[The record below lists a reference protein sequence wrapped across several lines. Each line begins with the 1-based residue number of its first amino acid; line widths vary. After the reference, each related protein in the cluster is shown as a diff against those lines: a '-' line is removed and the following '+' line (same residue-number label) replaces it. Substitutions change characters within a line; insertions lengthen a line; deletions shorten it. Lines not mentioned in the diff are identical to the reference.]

1 MTVAAPSPLRCPP
14 AESLDAFLA
23 GVLDEEQRREID
35 AHLAACPDCREIVGA
50 LGRDSRA
57 PVTSARDDAAP
68 LSDLL
73 AQTRVGQRIGP
84 WRVLRLLGRGGMGQV
99 FEVVREDVS
108 PERRAA
114 LKLLRPELAF
124 HPEVTRRFLRERY
137 AANRIAHR
145 AFVKVIHD
153 GTTDGG
159 APYFVMDLV
168 RGETLGKRV
177 RERGPFAEP
186 EVVAIG
192 AALLDAIAAAH
203 ASGVLH
209 RDLKPDNVTL
219 EEDGSVRILDFGI
232 AKVRDGDGEQSTV
245 TGQMLGTPTYM
256 PPEQAR
262 GADIDERVDV
272 YAIGA
277 TLVYLLTGKPIR
289 PVTGALFEAMTQPV
303 SRVSVLAPQVSP
315 RLAHVLDRA
324 LAFEKND
331 RYPSAPAMRAAL
343 LGDVEELAKTLVEP
357 AVVPVPVFAPAVSA
371 VTVPPQ
377 RVRPGRRRWTA
388 FALVGIGAC
397 GVGGAAFWA
406 GRHASGT
413 GAAPTSSTVVA
424 ASSTGVV
431 AAPPSHVE
439 RAEEGETSG
448 APATLAASSPDPAAS
463 PPSSLVAPA
472 TGAPGASARPS
483 RKSIARPA
491 AAPGK
496 STTRAPIKPPASSA
510 AFDPLEKRQ

>member
-1 MTVAAPSPLRCPP
+1 MMAASSPLPCPP

-23 GVLDEEQRREID
+23 GALDEGQRRAID
-35 AHLAACPDCREIVGA
+35 AHLAVCPDCREIIGA
-50 LGRDSRA
+50 LGLDSQA
-57 PVTSARDDAAP
+57 TLATSREDPAP

-73 AQTRVGQRIGP
+73 AESRVGQRIGP
-84 WRVLRLLGRGGMGQV
+84 WRVLRLLGRGGMGHV

-108 PERRAA
+108 PERSAA

-153 GTTDGG
+153 GTTDSG

-192 AALLDAIAAAH
+192 AALLEAIAAAH

-209 RDLKPDNVTL
+209 RDLKPENVTL

-232 AKVRDGDGEQSTV
+232 AKMRDGDGEQSTV

-277 TLVYLLTGKPIR
+277 TLIYLLTGKPIR

-303 SRVSVLAPQVSP
+303 SRASVLAPHVSG
-315 RLAHVLDRA
+315 RLARVLDRA
-324 LAFEKND
+324 LAFDKND
-331 RYPSAPAMRAAL
+331 RYPSASAMRAAL
-343 LGDVEELAKTLVEP
+343 LGDVEEHTDTLASVAAHVSIGALANTIP
-357 AVVPVPVFAPAVSA
+357 SQRARPSRGRWAAFVVIGV
-371 VTVPPQ
+371 
-377 RVRPGRRRWTA
+377 
-388 FALVGIGAC
+388 GAC
-397 GVGGAAFWA
+397 GIGGAAFWA
-406 GRHASGT
+406 GRHASATRPAPSSSKDVPASAAEPAAARSEPPERG
-413 GAAPTSSTVVA
+413 GGNVAPSAAPADPPGPSPSSSASVVARPRASGGPSST
-424 ASSTGVV
+424 STARPAGAPDVPSKRTRPS
-431 AAPPSHVE
+431 AKPSAPPS
-439 RAEEGETSG
+439 
-448 APATLAASSPDPAAS
+448 AT
-463 PPSSLVAPA
+463 
-472 TGAPGASARPS
+472 T
-483 RKSIARPA
+483 
-491 AAPGK
+491 
-496 STTRAPIKPPASSA
+496 
-510 AFDPLEKRQ
+510 FDPLEKRQ